1 VTIAELAPGAN
12 FTSVL
17 TLVPKVAGIMT
28 VGRADVDY
36 KYRLPPE
43 ESPLSDEE
51 GEGALAEDDL
61 ADVHTLSTQSGVVKI
76 DILKPDVY
84 ARVSK
89 ERLVTVLAVACLA
102 AVLVFFPFFT
112 YTAKA
117 RANDAAP
124 LLGSASSKKGL

>member
-1 VTIAELAPGAN
+1 MQGLRQQWGRGQCSPVELPRED
-12 FTSVL
+12 
-17 TLVPKVAGIMT
+17 PKAT
-28 VGRADVDY
+28 A
-36 KYRLPPE
+36 
-43 ESPLSDEE
+43 DEE

-112 YTAKA
+112 FTAKA

-124 LLGSASSKKGL
+124 LVGSAAFKKGL